1 MAPAINKINY
11 RDSGAVGST
20 SNAMKP
26 PVVSSSK
33 KPYLHYLVLVGSR
46 NRLECNFTI
55 KLKSIEGLIED

>member
-20 SNAMKP
+20 SNAMKT
-26 PVVSSSK
+26 PVVPAHSSK

-46 NRLECNFTI
+46 NGLECNFTI
-55 KLKSIEGLIED
+55 KLKIN